1 MKKKLLLLLLAVCP
15 LSRLDAQ
22 TTYEEW
28 VAHGLEAARGDSLR
42 EAEQAFK
49 QALKLSPA
57 DYRNVLLF
65 TNLGRVQETLYW
77 QRLHEEDLAKTD
89 PGTGDKTA
97 AQDRRTSRQ
106 LADEAIENYTRALNF
121 SPDGVPILAARAQ
134 MFLRM
139 RLWDRAIS
147 DLSHIVDLRP
157 DNVVARNYRAYAYA
171 QQRRYD
177 EAHVDYER
185 VLAKIPDNYE
195 AWLGLAIVE
204 QRMGHLDKAIELVS
218 RLMESC
224 PDSTQLY
231 SVRASAYAENHQPEL
246 ALMDLDH
253 AVAADTLNTDYLL
266 ARAYLHLE
274 QGDRLRAR
282 RDFVRAVSL
291 GVPAAAVR
299 KEMEECR

>member
-1 MKKKLLLLLLAVCP
+1 MKKRLILLLLAACP
-15 LSRLDAQ
+15 LTWGHAQ

-28 VAHGLEAARGDSLR
+28 VARGLEAAQSDSLR
-42 EAEQAFK
+42 EAEQTFK
-49 QALKLSPA
+49 QALKLSLA

-77 QRLHEEDLAKTD
+77 QRQQEESRAKAGID
-89 PGTGDKTA
+89 AGVQA
-97 AQDRRTSRQ
+97 APADRRTSRQ

-139 RLWDRAIS
+139 RLWNRAIA

-171 QQRRYD
+171 QLRRYD

-195 AWLGLAIVE
+195 ARLGLAIVE
-204 QRMGHLDKAIELVS
+204 QRMGHLDKAVELMS
-218 RLMESC
+218 RLLEAC

-246 ALMDLDH
+246 ALMDLDY
-253 AVAADTLNTDYLL
+253 AVAADSLNTDYLL

-274 QGDRLRAR
+274 QGDKLRAR
-282 RDFVRAVSL
+282 RDFARAVSL
-291 GVPAAAVR
+291 GVPASAVR